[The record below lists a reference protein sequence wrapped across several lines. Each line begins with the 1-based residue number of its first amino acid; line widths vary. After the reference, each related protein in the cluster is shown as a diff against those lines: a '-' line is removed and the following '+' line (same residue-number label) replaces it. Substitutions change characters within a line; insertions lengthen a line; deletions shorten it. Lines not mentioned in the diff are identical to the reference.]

1 MKNVDMT
8 KISSVKL
15 EIKHEGLSDSFLDMR
30 LGNLY
35 CKHMIKCSNTGYVAS
50 KANRL
55 FAASDALGYEFCEWG
70 SHSGHHSN
78 LPYHRNVIMKMES
91 DNYNHVLR
99 IVVCK
104 YDFCDDMIIW
114 TDNLHSTI
122 KYIRQYGRNA
132 SLRDVPFYVVNLS
145 RLDNPI
151 VTSCDETA
159 LRSSISDVLGAVSSA
174 YFRYEMSNSRDLIDV
189 GYLVDDLLYDN
200 PELLI

>member
-35 CKHMIKCSNTGYVAS
+35 CKHMIKCSNTGNVAS

-55 FAASDALGYEFCEWG
+55 FAASDALGYEF
-70 SHSGHHSN
+70 
-78 LPYHRNVIMKMES
+78 
-91 DNYNHVLR
+91 
-99 IVVCK
+99 
-104 YDFCDDMIIW
+104 
-114 TDNLHSTI
+114 
-122 KYIRQYGRNA
+122 
-132 SLRDVPFYVVNLS
+132 
-145 RLDNPI
+145 PI
-151 VTSCDETA
+151 VKSCDESA